1 VFAEPLPE
9 RVLEHQETQLATS
22 VADASVQHLGEVPE
36 QAQKQEPRNAKKDP
50 WLSQMMRKIVTRFRP
65 AKQSTVVSQGHTAA
79 TKMADVSTRE
89 EDPQAHQSMV
99 HAQEYREPSSTSNG
113 MKVIKSASMDS
124 PCLPRH
130 RLSLPDETEI
140 VAIDDEGNA
149 PETTAQRLLRRRRE
163 TAAPVVPWPGPTVR
177 LTTTET
183 EHWSFPLP
191 AIFGERNLTTAASSS
206 WKQSPDQENAPGLPL
221 LPSEFQSSTGSSSGS
236 GTIYPWPELP
246 QIVVEDPSEPRK
258 LLQNHERQMRVL
270 REQRGN
276 W

>member
-1 VFAEPLPE
+1 MA
-9 RVLEHQETQLATS
+9 ATS
-22 VADASVQHLGEVPE
+22 HAEA
-36 QAQKQEPRNAKKDP
+36 
-50 WLSQMMRKIVTRFRP
+50 P
-65 AKQSTVVSQGHTAA
+65 AILAY
-79 TKMADVSTRE
+79 ADVSTRE
-89 EDPQAHQSMV
+89 EEPQAHQSMV

-113 MKVIKSASMDS
+113 IKVIKSSSMDS
-124 PCLPRH
+124 PRLPRH

-140 VAIDDEGNA
+140 VAIHDEGNE

-163 TAAPVVPWPGPTVR
+163 TAVPVVPWPGPTVR

-183 EHWSFPLP
+183 EHWSFPPP
-191 AIFGERNLTTAASSS
+191 AIFSERNLTTAASSS

-221 LPSEFQSSTGSSSGS
+221 LPSEFQSSTGSSGGS

-246 QIVVEDPSEPRK
+246 HIVEENPSEPRK